1 MSINSGILCGNDV
14 GIRSKERTNAACN
27 SNCIALGNIDQN
39 LGTAVL
45 VSGSKLTGSAVES
58 TPVECKVNSTGT
70 NDVYDN
76 CGSVRY
82 VKRKSMACTF
92 HRSSS
97 AALEFV
103 KLVNSKIEYVNVV
116 VCTLECY
123 GTIIVSDII
132 CVCAVI
138 DSYTVSRSEFTAEI
152 LKRCESGIEI
162 NTALNVST
170 VDSTGNVTGYC
181 CTCALL
187 SIEISDIVISADCK
201 NAFSVTGINVI
212 HCGLLIVTAEE
223 YVVTACDAKYILDRG
238 SEVFILVFANAVSGI
253 AVVCGRRYVKCRAG
267 QSSRKYECSK
277 SLAQCLSAFNVHN
290 YHPTIIFQTFLNFT
304 LSTIYPKTEQQ

>member
-1 MSINSGILCGNDV
+1 MSIYSGILCGYDI
-14 GIRSKERTNAACN
+14 GIRSKKRTNAAGN
-27 SNCIALGNIDQN
+27 SYCIALGNIDQN

-58 TPVECKVNSTGT
+58 TPVECKVNCTGT

-82 VKRKSMACTF
+82 VKRKSMACAF
-92 HRSSS
+92 HRSSC

-103 KLVNSKIEYVNVV
+103 QLVNSKIEYVNVA

-123 GTIIVSDII
+123 GSVIVSDVIG
-132 CVCAVI
+132 VCAVI
-138 DSYTVSRSEFTAEI
+138 DSYTVSRSEFYAEV
-152 LKRCESGIEI
+152 LKRRESGIEI

-187 SIEISDIVISADCK
+187 NIEVSYIVITADCK
-201 NAFSVTGINVI
+201 NAASVTGINVI

-238 SEVFILVFANAVSGI
+238 TEVFILVFANAVSGI
-253 AVVCGRRYVKCRAG
+253 AVVCGRRYVKCCAG
-267 QSSRKYECSK
+267 QSSRKYECCK
-277 SLAQCLSAFNVHN
+277 SFAQCLSAFDVHN
-290 YHPTIIFQTFLNFT
+290 YHPTNFFQTVKNFL
-304 LSTIYPKTEQQ
+304 P